1 MIQDTRY
8 QNFKKEVEYE
18 LRNGPLN
25 IQEIYK
31 RIQRKYPTD
40 CDDEEPC
47 EHKGHFYQYGEWK
60 HLVRDTLQRLQKEHV
75 VCYDGKYDKRVHR

>member
-8 QNFKKEVEYE
+8 QKFKKEVEYK

-40 CDDEEPC
+40 CDDKEPC
-47 EHKGHFYQYGEWK
+47 EHKGNFYQYGEWK
-60 HLVRDTLQRLQKEHV
+60 HLVRSALQGLQKEHV
-75 VCYDGKYDKRVHR
+75 VRYDSKNDKWVHR